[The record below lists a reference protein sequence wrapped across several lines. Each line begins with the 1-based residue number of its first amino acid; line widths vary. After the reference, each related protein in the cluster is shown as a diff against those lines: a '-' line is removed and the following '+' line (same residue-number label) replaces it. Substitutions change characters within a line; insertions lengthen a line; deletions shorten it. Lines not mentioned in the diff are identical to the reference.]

1 MAGFV
6 VHGHI
11 SINHLVFIIF
21 FLKGDFE
28 IKVDLESDTLRDVTL
43 RLSLESGIPA
53 PVLHVRSLMIM
64 LLRLHHYMLMLIIVF
79 LLIYYIV

>member
-11 SINHLVFIIF
+11 SASIILFLLYF

-64 LLRLHHYMLMLIIVF
+64 LLRLHHL
-79 LLIYYIV
+79 